1 MLEDLGL
8 RPIEVLVYRQLLAL
22 GPSPASAVS
31 AAASVTEAETAKA
44 LAALENHGLLSRSA
58 DVPPVYQAAPP
69 DIALEPL
76 ILRRR
81 ASLEQIRTE
90 AAELVRLF
98 RRSHGGD
105 DVHDV
110 VQLLSGPAAVA
121 MHVARL
127 QSSAVS
133 EVMIADRPPYISPE
147 GPSEHCL
154 NSTEIEALG
163 RGVSYRVIYHGP
175 SLSEGGPDALR
186 RYADAG
192 EQARVLPDVPV
203 KLLIVDRETAVLP
216 LGFDRQ
222 SDSLL
227 VRGSALLSVLIECF
241 ESLWSRGVPVL
252 GRPASAAPDE
262 SRDAGLSSMEHSIL
276 QLMAAGVKDETIA
289 RTVGV
294 SIRTL
299 GRYIDKLMH
308 DLGATTRFQ
317 AGLQVARL
325 GRVGGIDDGNAS

>member
-1 MLEDLGL
+1 LGL
-8 RPIEVLVYRQLLAL
+8 RPIEVLVYRQLLAV
-22 GPSPASAVS
+22 GPSPASALG
-31 AAASVTEAETAKA
+31 AAAAVTETETGKA
-44 LAALENHGLLSRSA
+44 LAALENYGLLSRSA

-98 RRSHGGD
+98 RRSHDGN

-127 QSSAVS
+127 QNSAVS

-147 GPSEHCL
+147 GPSDQCM
-154 NSTEIEALG
+154 NSTEIEALA

-175 SLSEGGPDALR
+175 SLSEGGPNSLR

-203 KLLIVDRETAVLP
+203 KMLIVDRETAVLP
-216 LGFDRQ
+216 LGFNQ
-222 SDSLL
+222 HSDALL
-227 VRGSALLSVLIECF
+227 VRGSALLSVVIECF
-241 ESLWSRGVPVL
+241 ESLWARGVPVL
-252 GRPASAAPDE
+252 GRPASAGPDE
-262 SRDAGLSSMEHSIL
+262 SRAIGLSAMEHSIL

-299 GRYIDKLMH
+299 GRYIDKIMH